1 MKGIYLAA
9 SGMMGQW
16 MKLEAISNNISN
28 INTAAYKKDT
38 IHFRNLLMGGVQ
50 PQTRP
55 GVQLAS
61 IQNSSSPSLSP
72 LQSYYPVGNY
82 AIDFSEGELHET
94 GNPLDLA
101 LKGEGFFVVSTPQ
114 GRRYTRSGGFTLS
127 TNGEL
132 QTLDGFPVLSKN
144 GPIPMPRNGGE
155 VEVTSSGEV
164 KVDGKVVGALD
175 IVDVS
180 TPSAL
185 VKDGK
190 NLFYSPSGQSQE
202 LSANAE
208 VLQGYLEQSNVNP
221 VNQMVELINTVRSF
235 QMYQKAMQTFDDN
248 FGRLLDIAG
257 RS

>member
-9 SGMMGQW
+9 SGMIGQW

-38 IHFRNLLMGGVQ
+38 IHFRNLLMEGVQ

-72 LQSYYPVGNY
+72 LESYYPVGNY

-114 GRRYTRSGGFTLS
+114 GRRYTRAGNFTLS

-132 QTLDGFPVLSKN
+132 QTLDGFSVLGKN
-144 GPIPMPRNGGE
+144 GPIPLPRNSGE

-164 KVDGKVVGALD
+164 KVDGIVVGALD
-175 IVDVS
+175 IVDV
-180 TPSAL
+180 PEPYAL
-185 VKDGK
+185 VKDGN
-190 NLFYSPSGQSQE
+190 NLFYSPSDPSQE
-202 LSANAE
+202 LSANAA

-221 VNQMVELINTVRSF
+221 VTVMVELINTVRSF

-257 RS
+257 RA

>member
-28 INTAAYKKDT
+28 INTTAYKKDT
-38 IHFRNLLMGGVQ
+38 IYFRNLLMGGAQ

-61 IQNSSSPSLSP
+61 IQNSSSPSLSL

-132 QTLDGFPVLSKN
+132 QTLDGFSVLGQN
-144 GPIPMPRNGGE
+144 GPITIQGGE
-155 VEVTSSGEV
+155 VEVTSSGEI

-190 NLFYSPSGQSQE
+190 NLFYSPFAQSQE
-202 LSANAE
+202 LSANAA

-235 QMYQKAMQTFDDN
+235 QIYQKAMQTFDDN

-257 RS
+257 RV